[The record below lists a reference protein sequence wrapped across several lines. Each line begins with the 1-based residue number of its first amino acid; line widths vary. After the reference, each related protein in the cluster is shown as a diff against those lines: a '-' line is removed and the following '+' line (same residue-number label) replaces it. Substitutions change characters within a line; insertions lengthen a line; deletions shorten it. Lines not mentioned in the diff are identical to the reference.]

1 MTKSTNSV
9 SSLYDPTKMTAT
21 DVAQVR
27 DFNRFY
33 TRILGLL
40 DKGIL
45 NSEFSLPE
53 ARVLYELQ
61 HHQPCSASEII
72 VALDMDK
79 GYLSRILKSFSR
91 KGLIILQATE
101 SDARISLIKLTSKG
115 KLEFDKINTAS
126 SNQIKHLL
134 DQLPD
139 TKIKSV
145 ITHMQAIKQILNT
158 VN

>member
-61 HHQPCSASEII
+61 HLQPCCASEII

-101 SDARISLIKLTSKG
+101 SDARVSLIKLTSKG

-126 SNQIKHLL
+126 SNQIKQLL
-134 DQLPD
+134 EQLPD

>member
-1 MTKSTNSV
+1 MTKSTKCV
-9 SSLYDPTKMTAT
+9 SSLHDLIGMTAT
-21 DVAQVR
+21 DIAQVR

-40 DKGIL
+40 EKGIL
-45 NSEFSLPE
+45 NSAYSLPE

-72 VALDMDK
+72 HVLDMDK
-79 GYLSRILKSFSR
+79 GYLSRILKAFSR
-91 KGLIILQATE
+91 KGLISLQATE
-101 SDARISLIKLTSKG
+101 SDARVSLIRLTAKG
-115 KLEFDKINTAS
+115 KLEFDKINHAS
-126 SNQIKHLL
+126 SEQIKRLL
-134 DQLPD
+134 QQLPD